1 MKIQAGT
8 AEQYQDIDQGVTLL
22 AVPYTITDDTDTVV
36 QERVQ
41 SFPLEA
47 TADDIKAFLTQSLQ
61 VYKDKV
67 ATHEEAKVLQAG
79 LDNAGEVA
87 AAISGI
93 TITE

>member
-47 TADDIKAFLTQSLQ
+47 TAEDITAFLTQSLQ

-79 LDNAGEVA
+79 LDNAGAVA